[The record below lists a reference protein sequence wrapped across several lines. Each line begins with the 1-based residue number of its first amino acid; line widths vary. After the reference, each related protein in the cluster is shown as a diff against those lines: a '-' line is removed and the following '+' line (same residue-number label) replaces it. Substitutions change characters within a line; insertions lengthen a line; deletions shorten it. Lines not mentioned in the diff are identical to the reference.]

1 MEQTW
6 RWYGPND
13 PVSLAD
19 VRQAGAT
26 GVVTALHHIPNGEVW
41 SVEEI
46 LKRKAIVEDA
56 GLVWSVVESVPIH
69 EDIKT
74 HTGNYEQWIANYQ
87 QTLRNLA
94 QCGIRTVC
102 YNFMP
107 VIDWVRTD
115 LEHPMPDGTTALYF
129 DYSRF
134 AYFDMRIL
142 CRDSAD
148 KDYPGNILSKV
159 EELDRTMTPSDRR
172 QLIDTIIVKTQ
183 GFVNGNISE
192 GDNAPVQHFR
202 NLMSHYDG
210 MDKQDLL
217 GNLTYF
223 LKAVMPVCHETGV
236 RLCIHPDD
244 PPMPVFGMPRIAGN
258 AEDIRNILSAVDDF
272 HNGLTFCAGSLSA
285 GAHNDV
291 VAMARAFA
299 PRTHFVH
306 LRSCNLLPDGNFI
319 EAPHTSGRVDLVELI
334 RIFGRQGRDI
344 PMRVDHGRDMLG
356 DSARGYNP
364 GYSFHGRML
373 ALGQVE
379 GMMAAVKNE
388 FENRSI

>member
-107 VIDWVRTD
+107 VLDWTRT
-115 LEHPMPDGTTALYF
+115 G
-129 DYSRF
+129 
-134 AYFDMRIL
+134 
-142 CRDSAD
+142 
-148 KDYPGNILSKV
+148 
-159 EELDRTMTPSDRR
+159 RR
-172 QLIDTIIVKTQ
+172 QSFRAASLYRYLCT
-183 GFVNGNISE
+183 
-192 GDNAPVQHFR
+192 APGA
-202 NLMSHYDG
+202 YG
-210 MDKQDLL
+210 
-217 GNLTYF
+217 
-223 LKAVMPVCHETGV
+223 TG
-236 RLCIHPDD
+236 R
-244 PPMPVFGMPRIAGN
+244 GY
-258 AEDIRNILSAVDDF
+258 
-272 HNGLTFCAGSLSA
+272 T
-285 GAHNDV
+285 
-291 VAMARAFA
+291 
-299 PRTHFVH
+299 
-306 LRSCNLLPDGNFI
+306 LLPRPAD
-319 EAPHTSGRVDLVELI
+319 
-334 RIFGRQGRDI
+334 RQ
-344 PMRVDHGRDMLG
+344 
-356 DSARGYNP
+356 
-364 GYSFHGRML
+364 
-373 ALGQVE
+373 
-379 GMMAAVKNE
+379 
-388 FENRSI
+388 